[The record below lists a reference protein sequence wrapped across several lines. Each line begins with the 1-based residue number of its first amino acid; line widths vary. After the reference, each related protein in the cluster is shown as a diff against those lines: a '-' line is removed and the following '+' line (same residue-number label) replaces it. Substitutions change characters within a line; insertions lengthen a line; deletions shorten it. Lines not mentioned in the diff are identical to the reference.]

1 MTGLSIVAEG
11 RLGLGSYDYESV
23 SSMFSSVSLSYC
35 LRMTTLA
42 QRIQYC

>member
-35 LRMTTLA
+35 VRMRTLA